1 MSNYLDNLKHE
12 FECIGAALQAV
23 ENRVSALRKNVSVD
37 TIDATTALDRAKLYY
52 RKRRDREQMFGNS
65 DLFADPAWDILIDLF
80 IAREEGNQISV
91 SSACIAA
98 AVPGT
103 TALRWINVLESRGH
117 VIRFNDPHDA
127 RRVYLTLTP
136 TTAERVRTYFD
147 TL

>member
-23 ENRVSALRKNVSVD
+23 ENRVSSLRKNVSVD
-37 TIDATTALDRAKLYY
+37 TIDATTPLNRAKLYY

-103 TALRWINVLESRGH
+103 TALRWINVLESKGH

-127 RRVYLTLTP
+127 RRVYLTLSP
-136 TTAERVRTYFD
+136 TTAEIVRTYFD
-147 TL
+147 TP